1 MVTATTSH
9 GTLVGSI
16 RYPAA
21 HSMRGAMRI
30 QPATPIAAPMPAAT
44 APVAAPLASIANR
57 RCFSVAPTA
66 DIMPS

>member
-9 GTLVGSI
+9 GTLDGSI

-21 HSMRGAMRI
+21 PSMRGAMTT
-30 QPATPIAAPMPAAT
+30 QPATPIAAPTPAAT
-44 APVAAPLASIANR
+44 DPVAAPLASIANR
-57 RCFSVAPTA
+57 TCFSVAPTA